1 MNEKILNPYYSRLP
15 ESYLFS
21 TIAARIAQYR
31 DTHPSARIIRLGI
44 GDVTRPLVP
53 AVVEAMHAATDEMAK
68 KASFRGYGPEQG
80 YAFLREAVVRGE
92 YASRNVDVSPDEVFI
107 SDGSKCDVANF
118 QELFSSDC
126 RVAIPDPVYPV
137 YLDSNVM
144 AGRSGN
150 VAPDGHFD
158 GVVYLAADADNDFQP
173 SVPDVPAEIIYLCSP
188 NNPTGTVLTRATLE
202 KFVEYALAH
211 GSVILFDAAY
221 SAYIRD
227 EGLPHSIYEIPGAKK
242 CAVEFRSFS
251 KTAGFTGVR
260 CACTVVPHEMPEL
273 HAMWLRR
280 QTTKFNGVN
289 YIVQRG
295 AEAVYSEAGNRQIR
309 EVVAGYMANAAKIR
323 AKLAECGHTVYGGEH
338 APYIWWK
345 LAGGEKSFDFFD
357 RLLETCEVVV
367 TPGSGFGPRGEGYFR
382 LTAFGDPEETELALL
397 RIAAKLSR

>member
-260 CACTVVPHEMPEL
+260 CACTVVPREMPEL

-357 RLLETCEVVV
+357 RLLETCEVVG

>member
-80 YAFLREAVVRGE
+80 YTFLREAVVRGE

-345 LAGGEKSFDFFD
+345 LAGSEKSFDFFD
-357 RLLETCEVVV
+357 RLLETCEVVG

>member
-80 YAFLREAVVRGE
+80 YAFLREALVRGE

-202 KFVEYALAH
+202 KFVDYALAH

-357 RLLETCEVVV
+357 RLLETCEVVG

>member
-173 SVPDVPAEIIYLCSP
+173 NVPDVPAEIIYLCSP

-357 RLLETCEVVV
+357 RLLETCEVVG

>member
-150 VAPDGHFD
+150 IAPDGHFD

-260 CACTVVPHEMPEL
+260 CACTVVPREMPEL

-357 RLLETCEVVV
+357 RLLETCEVVG